1 MGAPTGT
8 TTRTNTA
15 QKPMTT
21 DATLTL
27 AQWFSPAYPV
37 GAFAYSHG
45 LETAIEG
52 GVVHDVDTLRAWIA
66 PVLTHGSGRNDALF
80 LAAAFHGD
88 AARVDEHCRA
98 FTSSA
103 ERLMETTQQGAAFAA
118 TTRAIWP
125 IDLPDYAYPVAV
137 GRAAHLLGL
146 PLKLTT
152 QYYLQAFASTLVSVG
167 IRLIPLGQTQGHA
180 LIHALSPL
188 CKTIAQDTAQDTAQ
202 GDLDT
207 LSGTAFLA
215 DIHAMQ
221 HETLYSRT
229 FRT

>member
-1 MGAPTGT
+1 MNLP
-8 TTRTNTA
+8 R
-15 QKPMTT
+15 MTT

-52 GVVHDVDTLRAWIA
+52 GLVHNADSLRDWIM
-66 PVLTHGSGRNDALF
+66 PVLTDGSGRNDALF

-88 AARVDEHCRA
+88 AARVDEYCRA
-98 FTSSA
+98 FVASA
-103 ERLMETTQQGAAFAA
+103 ERLTETTQQGAAFAA
-118 TTRAIWP
+118 TTRAIWQ

-146 PLKLTT
+146 PLDLTT

-167 IRLIPLGQTQGHA
+167 IRLIPLGQTQGHT

-188 CKTIAQDTAQDTAQ
+188 CKQIAADTAH
-202 GDLDT
+202 GNLDD
-207 LSGTAFLA
+207 LSGTAFTA

>member
-1 MGAPTGT
+1 MGTGAPTGT
-8 TTRTNTA
+8 TIPISTGPT
-15 QKPMTT
+15 PMSTE
-21 DATLTL
+21 ATLTL

-45 LETAIEG
+45 LETAIESG
-52 GVVHDVDTLRAWIA
+52 QVHDAASLRDWIT

-80 LAAAFHGD
+80 LAAAFNGNAPDVD
-88 AARVDEHCRA
+88 ALCRA
-98 FTSSA
+98 FAASA
-103 ERLMETTQQGAAFAA
+103 ERLTETTQQGAAFAA
-118 TTRAIWP
+118 TTRGIWP

-137 GRAAHLLGL
+137 GRAARLLDL
-146 PLKLTT
+146 PLELTA
-152 QYYLQAFASTLVSVG
+152 QYFLQAFASTLVSVG

-188 CKTIAQDTAQDTAQ
+188 CAQIAAETVE
-202 GDLDT
+202 GDLDQ
-207 LSGTAFLA
+207 LSATAFAA

>member
-1 MGAPTGT
+1 M
-8 TTRTNTA
+8 NTE
-15 QKPMTT
+15 P
-21 DATLTL
+21 TLTL

-45 LETAIEG
+45 LETAIEAG
-52 GVVHDVDTLRAWIA
+52 TVHNADTLRDWIT

-80 LAAAFHGD
+80 LAAAYRGD
-88 AARVDEHCRA
+88 PASTDALSRA
-98 FTSSA
+98 FAASA
-103 ERLMETTQQGAAFAA
+103 ERLIETTQQGAAFAT
-118 TTRAIWP
+118 TTRTIWGL
-125 IDLPDYAYPVAV
+125 DLPDYTYPVAV
-137 GRAAHLLGL
+137 GRAAHLLDL
-146 PLKLTT
+146 PLELTA
-152 QYYLQAFASTLVSVG
+152 QYFLQAFASTLTSVG

-188 CKTIAQDTAQDTAQ
+188 CARIAADTAH
-202 GDLDT
+202 GDLDQ
-207 LSGTAFLA
+207 LSATAFSA

>member
-1 MGAPTGT
+1 MAAPTAT
-8 TTRTNTA
+8 TIPTSTGRS
-15 QKPMTT
+15 PMTT

-52 GVVHDVDTLRAWIA
+52 GLVHDAESLRAWIT

-88 AARVDEHCRA
+88 PAQADDLCRA
-98 FTSSA
+98 FASSA
-103 ERLMETTQQGAAFAA
+103 ERVMETTQQGAAFAA

-137 GRAAHLLGL
+137 GRAAHLLDL
-146 PLKLTT
+146 PLELTT

-188 CKTIAQDTAQDTAQ
+188 CKTIATDTAQ

>member
-1 MGAPTGT
+1 
-8 TTRTNTA
+8 
-15 QKPMTT
+15 MTT
-21 DATLTL
+21 EATLTL

-52 GVVHDVDTLRAWIA
+52 RLVHDTNSLRDWIT

-80 LAAAFHGD
+80 LAAGFHGD
-88 AARVDEHCRA
+88 AARADDHCRA
-98 FTSSA
+98 FAASA
-103 ERLMETTQQGAAFAA
+103 ERLTETTQQGAAFAA
-118 TTRAIWP
+118 TTRAIWQ

-146 PLKLTT
+146 PLELTT

-167 IRLIPLGQTQGHA
+167 IRLIPIGQTQGHA
-180 LIHALSPL
+180 LIRALSPL
-188 CKTIAQDTAQDTAQ
+188 CQQIATDTAQ
-202 GDLDT
+202 GNLSD